1 MADGFT
7 GIDRERAKNDI
18 DNFFDETEW
27 IHRHLRDGCQDLF
40 QCLKDNWA
48 GPNAVTDTQ
57 ILSSRYKDFLT
68 RFANR
73 GQGICEGATEAANK
87 LLEACGEEPI
97 YTRIYSEFYA
107 FVDDFPNCEVKLPDG
122 RTGMAKETVGQ
133 MLDFFVKQANLQVGR
148 MFNLPRQIA
157 FYDPEGNLVET
168 YDNNI
173 GEFVEEAR
181 QLIDD
186 TNTTLKTDIEGE
198 QEDLTIAQKEAQ
210 DILENM
216 GNS

>member
-1 MADGFT
+1 
-7 GIDRERAKNDI
+7 
-18 DNFFDETEW
+18 
-27 IHRHLRDGCQDLF
+27 
-40 QCLKDNWA
+40 
-48 GPNAVTDTQ
+48 
-57 ILSSRYKDFLT
+57 
-68 RFANR
+68 
-73 GQGICEGATEAANK
+73 
-87 LLEACGEEPI
+87 
-97 YTRIYSEFYA
+97 
-107 FVDDFPNCEVKLPDG
+107 
-122 RTGMAKETVGQ
+122 MAKETVGQ

-186 TNTTLKTDIEGE
+186 TNTMLKTDIEGE
-198 QEDLTIAQKEAQ
+198 QEDLAIAQKEAQ
-210 DILENM
+210 DIMENM